1 MRSPLIRRKR
11 QRSIRVLLSVIFV
24 VPLAS
29 LIGLWAFAASVT
41 VTNAIREHNF
51 KTENTLY
58 GGSAQGLGTQL
69 DKERLVAY
77 EYLSSGRRMPAQPL
91 LQQIALTRAA
101 ENSFFKGVQAGP
113 GMLQPSSFPS
123 LTAWEND
130 LRGPL
135 NTLRTEI
142 ESGRIAP
149 LAAFNAY
156 NQIIDAQFGV
166 YSQLIKVDNISLY
179 QQAQG
184 SIEAGR
190 ALELAERET
199 TLITGALEA
208 RGQMS
213 KATKLEFASEV
224 YDKQLLMTD
233 ALTEL
238 TPATGSGYQAILT
251 SQPYQEFGAIE
262 NAIIASIGANGPIP
276 VSPTQFGAVT
286 TPLFASYQN
295 AETQDR
301 NALTREGTQV
311 GDQLLL
317 EVGLAGGAGLLAIIL
332 SILLMI
338 RFGRRI
344 SRELRGL
351 QTAALELAE
360 DRLPRVVHRLG
371 QGEDV
376 DVAAEVTPIP
386 TGRIVETARVA
397 EAFSSVQR
405 TAVEA
410 AVGQA
415 RLRRGVSQ
423 VFRNLAWR
431 SQSLLHR
438 QLALLDTMERR
449 QTEPETLDELFQL
462 DHLTTRMRRH
472 AEGLIILSG
481 ATPGRG
487 WRDPVPIMDV
497 IRAAIAEVEDYKR
510 VSVLCDSQDAVVGT
524 AVADIIHLL
533 AELIENAAT
542 YSPANTEVTV
552 RAEQVANGFVIE
564 IEDRG
569 IGINIDDLIL
579 FNQRLENPP
588 EFDLADSNQL
598 GLFVVARLAGKHSIS
613 VTLRRSPYGGTSAI
627 VLLPNAAVATAD
639 RGLAESFDAFR
650 ELPAAT
656 KNGLPMRNG
665 NARSRDSAIAI
676 GETVSSMPAP
686 VQESGATSPS
696 RLAPYVRAEAEP
708 WPEADQLL
716 SAPRQ
721 RASDEQFSSP
731 SRSVSGEGFG
741 SPRQPASDELFGSPS
756 RPASD
761 ELFGSPSRSVSGEGF
776 GLPRQPAS
784 DELFG
789 SPSRSVS
796 GEGFGLPS
804 RSASDELFGSPSRS
818 VSGEA
823 FGPPRLPA
831 SDESF
836 GSPPQPAS
844 DQWSSPEG
852 RPAFGTPGPPWE
864 AAAAPPSAGDPAG
877 QASTSA
883 LPRRQRQASLAP
895 QLRNERPAADEGM
908 PDGSDGLNPAASRA
922 LVESLQHGLDLARAT
937 PPAAED
943 PWPPSGSWPQDPWPT
958 PEDQ

>member
-1 MRSPLIRRKR
+1 MRRPLIRRKR
-11 QRSIRVLLSVIFV
+11 QRSIRVLLTAIFV
-24 VPLAS
+24 VPLVG
-29 LIGLWAFAASVT
+29 LIGLWVFAASVT

-51 KTENTLY
+51 KNENTLY

-77 EYLSSGRRMPAQPL
+77 EYLSSGRRMPEQA
-91 LQQIALTRAA
+91 LQGQIEQTQAA
-101 ENSFFKGVQAGP
+101 EKSFFQGVRSGP
-113 GMLQPSSFPS
+113 GMLQSSSWPA

-130 LRGPL
+130 LRQPL
-135 NTLRTEI
+135 DNLRNQTEAGQI
-142 ESGRIAP
+142 SP

-156 NQIIDAQFGV
+156 TQIIDGQFGV
-166 YSQLIKVDNISLY
+166 YAKLIQVDNISLY

-190 ALELAERET
+190 GLEMAERET

-208 RGQMS
+208 GGQMS

-224 YDKQLLMTD
+224 TSKELLMAD

-251 SQPYQEFGAIE
+251 SQPYQEFASIE
-262 NAIIASIGANGPIP
+262 NGIIGSIGAKGPIP

-286 TPLFASYQN
+286 TPLFASYQK

-301 NALTREGTQV
+301 DALTQEGTRV
-311 GDQLLL
+311 GDTLLL
-317 EVGLAGGAGLLAIIL
+317 EVSLAGGAGLLAIIL
-332 SILLMI
+332 SILLAI

-351 QTAALELAE
+351 QDAALDLATE
-360 DRLPRVVHRLG
+360 RLPRVVQRLG

-376 DVAAEVTPIP
+376 DVAAEAAPIP

-510 VSVLCDSQDAVVGT
+510 VTVLCDSQAAVVGT

-533 AELIENAAT
+533 AELIENATT
-542 YSPANTEVTV
+542 YSPAITDVTV
-552 RAEQVANGFVIE
+552 RAEQVANGFVVE

-569 IGINIDDLIL
+569 IGINLDDLIQ

-598 GLFVVARLAGKHSIS
+598 GLFVVARLAGKHSIT

-627 VLLPNAAVATAD
+627 VLLPNAVVANAD
-639 RGLAESFDAFR
+639 RSLPEAFDAFR

-656 KNGLPMRNG
+656 KNGLPIRNG
-665 NARSRDSAIAI
+665 GARSRDAVIAI
-676 GETVSSMPAP
+676 GE
-686 VQESGATSPS
+686 ATSISAPAQETGPASGS
-696 RLAPYVRAEAEP
+696 RLAPYIQAQAEP
-708 WPEADQLL
+708 WPEGDQLL
-716 SAPRQ
+716 SSPRQ
-721 RASDEQFSSP
+721 RASDELFGSASRPVPDDAFGSP
-731 SRSVSGEGFG
+731 SRQVPGEVFGSPSRPVPGEVFGSASRPVPGEVFGSAARSASGDLFGSPSRPPADEPFGSAGWQASGDQFG
-741 SPRQPASDELFGSPS
+741 SPRQPASDQ
-756 RPASD
+756 
-761 ELFGSPSRSVSGEGF
+761 RSV
-776 GLPRQPAS
+776 
-784 DELFG
+784 
-789 SPSRSVS
+789 
-796 GEGFGLPS
+796 
-804 RSASDELFGSPSRS
+804 
-818 VSGEA
+818 
-823 FGPPRLPA
+823 
-831 SDESF
+831 
-836 GSPPQPAS
+836 
-844 DQWSSPEG
+844 PER
-852 RPAFGTPGPPWE
+852 RPAFGTAGPPWE
-864 AAAAPPSAGDPAG
+864 AAAAPPSTDDPAAI
-877 QASTSA
+877 QTSATA

-895 QLRNERPAADEGM
+895 QLRNDGPAADDGM
-908 PDGSDGLNPAASRA
+908 SDEPEGLNPATNRA
-922 LVESLQHGLDLARAT
+922 MVESLQQGLDLARAT
-937 PPAAED
+937 PPAED
-943 PWPPSGSWPQDPWPT
+943 PWPPSGTWPQDPWPT
-958 PEDQ
+958 PEDH